1 MTKAIFFSGSGTS
14 YTVNCTVKRSLEIYP
29 ATLPALRFLGRRG
42 YLLVLVAPEF
52 QEYRQLQTGL
62 KDKTLS
68 LGYWNGQ
75 KEDLELLIKENAI
88 NLRES
93 YFITD
98 HYYLQELLFFDWRTI
113 LVLTG
118 KGVATLQKL
127 NEEQLKKVVDIC
139 KDIYAAAISIA
150 LQRSGVDVL

>member
-1 MTKAIFFSGSGTS
+1 MGKAIFFSGCGTS
-14 YTVNCTVKRSLEIYP
+14 YAVNNTVKRSLEIYP

-42 YLLVLVAPEF
+42 YLLVLVTPEF
-52 QEYRQLQTGL
+52 QEYQLLQTGL
-62 KDKTLS
+62 KDRTLS
-68 LGYWNGQ
+68 LVYWNGY
-75 KEDLELLIKENAI
+75 KEDLNVLVEEKAI

-98 HYYLQELLFFDWRTI
+98 HRYLQEFLFFDWQTI

-127 NEEQLKKVVDIC
+127 DRSQLEKVADIC
-139 KDIYAAAISIA
+139 KDIYAAAIRIA
-150 LQRSGVDVL
+150 LNSKFGI